1 MTQIVD
7 VSLLARIR
15 RYGAFDVNACFN
27 CGNCT
32 AVCRLSKDED
42 TFPRRLIRYGQ
53 VGMEDRL
60 LAEKDLW
67 RCYNCGECTRTCP
80 RQAAPGDFMAAARR
94 YAISRYDIT
103 GLARLLYG
111 SVWGHVAAFLL
122 LSVLLTLLLLWF
134 KGDMNGQRLAL
145 FDFIPGAVVHDLGL
159 VIFGLIGIGLLA
171 GVAIMLV
178 RTHQR
183 SRTTGKPAPVLRA
196 LIPAVLS
203 AVGESVGQARYRE
216 CDADRVNE
224 PWHARP
230 WFAHAAMLWGFLGML
245 IATIVDFISKPIG
258 TPLPIY
264 APVRLLGTLAG
275 LLCMYGVA
283 VVIFRRA
290 HRPDVP
296 YAGSRF
302 SDWFFLLLLGAVV
315 LTGLVTEVV
324 VYLPAPS
331 LFAYL
336 VFLVHVVLAMDLV
349 LLLPVTKFAHA
360 VYRPLALFLH
370 RWQELSRT

>member
-1 MTQIVD
+1 MTQMVD

-15 RYGAFDVNACFN
+15 RYGAFNVNACFN

-80 RQAAPGDFMAAARR
+80 RQAAPGEFMAAARR
-94 YAISRYDIT
+94 YAISRNDIT

-111 SVWGHVAAFLL
+111 AVWGHVSAFLL
-122 LSVLLTLLLLWF
+122 LSALLTLLMLWQ
-134 KGDMNGQRLAL
+134 KGDMNGRQLAL
-145 FDFIPGAVVHDLGL
+145 FKFIPGPVVHDMGL
-159 VIFGLIGIGLLA
+159 VIFGLIGIGLIA
-171 GVAIMLV
+171 GVTTMLV
-178 RTHQR
+178 RAHR
-183 SRTTGKPAPVLRA
+183 RNRAAGKPAPALRA
-196 LIPAVLS
+196 LIPAVLY
-203 AVGESVGQARYRE
+203 AAGESLGQARYRE
-216 CDADRVNE
+216 CDTDRVNE
-224 PWHARP
+224 PWYARP
-230 WFAHAAMLWGFLGML
+230 WFAHAAMLWGFLGLL
-245 IATIVDFISKPIG
+245 IATIVDFVSKPIG
-258 TPLPIY
+258 TPV
-264 APVRLLGTLAG
+264 AFFSPVRLLGTLAG
-275 LLCMYGVA
+275 LLCLYGVS

-290 HRPDVP
+290 QKSDVP

-315 LTGLVTEVV
+315 LTGLVTELV
-324 VYLPAPS
+324 VYLPGS
-331 LFAYL
+331 SVFAYV
-336 VFLVHVVLAMDLV
+336 VFLVHMILAMDLV

-370 RWQELSRT
+370 RWQELSRA